1 MRPEL
6 DDEGAESFK
15 PLGRRL
21 VLARLH
27 AHQLTL
33 QTHHRRLDVDQL
45 HLLDGGRFGVVW
57 SGLWWFGVVYGGLE
71 WFGVVYGGLEWFMV
85 VWSGLEWF
93 MVVWSGLWWFG
104 VVYGGLEWFGVVY
117 GGLEWFGVV
126 WGFVGNVWLKGL
138 KCVKWIGRC

>member
-15 PLGRRL
+15 PLGRRP

-33 QTHHRRLDVDQL
+33 QTYHRRLDVDQL

-57 SGLWWFGVVYGGLE
+57 SGL
-71 WFGVVYGGLEWFMV
+71 EWFMV
-85 VWSGLEWF
+85 VW
-93 MVVWSGLWWFG
+93 
-104 VVYGGLEWFGVVY
+104 GGLGFRWKCLVEGIKMCKMDWKVLNGWIARRGWIVGWMGV
-117 GGLEWFGVV
+117 LMS
-126 WGFVGNVWLKGL
+126 WLRVTSTTL
-138 KCVKWIGRC
+138 IAYHF